1 MKYRILSM
9 LLCLCFFAAGH
20 GWAAPAFEPKDCPKD
35 LKYILGMY
43 YGNGEMFLLRENNG
57 EVELVYRFG
66 QKDYTFA
73 GSNVYPLY
81 KEHFDSYTINESGPL
96 NHLDAAVRIER
107 SREGYGVSCS
117 VGGNRYSRRFF
128 AGENGR
134 PFRFAPVSDWQA
146 LKTAANAAVMPAQLG
161 AGQQAQLVDLAQ
173 AVPGLKFDLRYAQA
187 DNCFGQAL
195 TDDQRAFLDADAA
208 QALAQAQQSLKPYGY
223 GILVWEAY
231 RPWSVS
237 KLAYDALPADKKSML
252 PAPEVG
258 FSHNTGRSIDVSL
271 YLLATGENAGV
282 ISGFDEPSVRQYA
295 SFAGGTTLERYRR
308 DLLRSAMQMAGFTAS
323 ETEWWHFDYGDIKG
337 FAHLNVKPQIN

>member
-173 AVPGLKFDLRYAQA
+173 TVPGLKFDLRYAQA

-195 TDDQRAFLDADAA
+195 TDDQRAFLDEDAA
-208 QALAQAQQSLKPYGY
+208 QALAQAQQYLKPYGY

-271 YLLATGENAGV
+271 YLLATGENAGM
-282 ISGFDEPSVRQYA
+282 ISGFDESSVRQYA

-337 FAHLNVKPQIN
+337 FAHLNVKPQ

>member
-1 MKYRILSM
+1 MKYKILSM

-66 QKDYTFA
+66 QNDYTFA

-146 LKTAANAAVMPAQLG
+146 LKTAADAAVMPAQLG
-161 AGQQAQLVDLAQ
+161 NGQQAQLVDLAQ

-195 TDDQRAFLDADAA
+195 TDDQRAILDADAA
-208 QALAQAQQSLKPYGY
+208 QALAQAQQYLKPYGY

-271 YLLATGENAGV
+271 YLLATGENAGM

-337 FAHLNVKPQIN
+337 FAHLNVKPQ

>member
-9 LLCLCFFAAGH
+9 LLCLCFFSAGH

-66 QKDYTFA
+66 QNDYTFA

-146 LKTAANAAVMPAQLG
+146 LKTAADAAVMPAQLG

-208 QALAQAQQSLKPYGY
+208 QALAQAHQYLKPYGY

-271 YLLATGENAGV
+271 YLLATGENAGM

-323 ETEWWHFDYGDIKG
+323 GTEWWHFDYGDIKG
-337 FAHLNVKPQIN
+337 FAHLNVKPQ

>member
-66 QKDYTFA
+66 QNDYTFA

-134 PFRFAPVSDWQA
+134 PFRFATASDWQA
-146 LKTAANAAVMPAQLG
+146 LKTAADAAVMPAQLG

-208 QALAQAQQSLKPYGY
+208 QALAQAQQYLKPYGY

-252 PAPEVG
+252 PAPEAG

-271 YLLATGENAGV
+271 YLLATGENAGM

-308 DLLRSAMQMAGFTAS
+308 DLLRSVMQMAGFTAS

-337 FAHLNVKPQIN
+337 FAHLNVKPQ

>member
-1 MKYRILSM
+1 
-9 LLCLCFFAAGH
+9 
-20 GWAAPAFEPKDCPKD
+20 
-35 LKYILGMY
+35 
-43 YGNGEMFLLRENNG
+43 
-57 EVELVYRFG
+57 
-66 QKDYTFA
+66 
-73 GSNVYPLY
+73 
-81 KEHFDSYTINESGPL
+81 
-96 NHLDAAVRIER
+96 
-107 SREGYGVSCS
+107 
-117 VGGNRYSRRFF
+117 
-128 AGENGR
+128 
-134 PFRFAPVSDWQA
+134 
-146 LKTAANAAVMPAQLG
+146 MPAQLG
-161 AGQQAQLVDLAQ
+161 TGQQAQLVDLAQ

-195 TDDQRAFLDADAA
+195 TDDQRAFLDAEAA
-208 QALAQAQQSLKPYGY
+208 LALAQAQQYLKPYGY

-271 YLLATGENAGV
+271 YLLATGENAGM

-323 ETEWWHFDYGDIKG
+323 GTEWWHFDYGDIKG

>member
-146 LKTAANAAVMPAQLG
+146 LKAAANAAVMPAQLG

-173 AVPGLKFDLRYAQA
+173 TVPGLKFDLRYAQA
-187 DNCFGQAL
+187 DNCFGQVL

-208 QALAQAQQSLKPYGY
+208 QALAQAQQYLKPYGY

-252 PAPEVG
+252 PAPEAG

-271 YLLATGENAGV
+271 YLLATGENAGM

-308 DLLRSAMQMAGFTAS
+308 DLLRSVMQMAGFTAS

-337 FAHLNVKPQIN
+337 FAHLNVKPQ

>member
-1 MKYRILSM
+1 MKYKILSM

-66 QKDYTFA
+66 QNDYTFA

-96 NHLDAAVRIER
+96 NHLDAAVLIER

-134 PFRFAPVSDWQA
+134 PFRFASASDWQA
-146 LKTAANAAVMPAQLG
+146 LKTVADAAVMPAQLG

-187 DNCFGQAL
+187 DNCFDQAL

-208 QALAQAQQSLKPYGY
+208 QALAQAQQYLKPYGY

-271 YLLATGENAGV
+271 YLLATGENASM

-337 FAHLNVKPQIN
+337 FAHLNVKPQ

>member
-1 MKYRILSM
+1 MKYKILSM

-57 EVELVYRFG
+57 EVELVYRFW
-66 QKDYTFA
+66 QNDYTFA

-146 LKTAANAAVMPAQLG
+146 LKTAADAAVMPAQLG

-208 QALAQAQQSLKPYGY
+208 QALAQAQQYLKPYGY

-271 YLLATGENAGV
+271 YLLANGENAGM

-323 ETEWWHFDYGDIKG
+323 ETEWWHFDYGYIKG
-337 FAHLNVKPQIN
+337 FAHLNVKPQ

>member
-66 QKDYTFA
+66 QNDYTFA

-134 PFRFAPVSDWQA
+134 PFRFAPVSDWQV
-146 LKTAANAAVMPAQLG
+146 LKTAADAAVMPAQLST
-161 AGQQAQLVDLAQ
+161 GQQAQLVDLAQ

-195 TDDQRAFLDADAA
+195 TDGRRAFLDADAA
-208 QALAQAQQSLKPYGY
+208 QALAQAQQYLKPYGY

-237 KLAYDALPADKKSML
+237 KLAYDALPADKKTML

-271 YLLATGENAGV
+271 YLLATGENAGM

-308 DLLRSAMQMAGFTAS
+308 DLLRSAMQIAGFTAS

-337 FAHLNVKPQIN
+337 FAHLNVKPQ

>member
-1 MKYRILSM
+1 MKYKILSM

-66 QKDYTFA
+66 QNDYTFA

-146 LKTAANAAVMPAQLG
+146 LKTAAATAVMPAQLG

-187 DNCFGQAL
+187 DNCFGQVL

-208 QALAQAQQSLKPYGY
+208 QALAQAQQYLKPYGY

-252 PAPEVG
+252 PAPEAG

-271 YLLATGENAGV
+271 YLLATGENAGM

-323 ETEWWHFDYGDIKG
+323 GTEWWHFDYGDIKG
-337 FAHLNVKPQIN
+337 FAHLNVKPQ

>member
-1 MKYRILSM
+1 MKYKILSM

-66 QKDYTFA
+66 QNDYTFA

-173 AVPGLKFDLRYAQA
+173 TVPGLKFDLRYAQA

-208 QALAQAQQSLKPYGY
+208 QALAQAQQYLKPYGY

-252 PAPEVG
+252 PAPDIG
-258 FSHNTGRSIDVSL
+258 FSHNTGHSIDVSL
-271 YLLATGENAGV
+271 YLLATGENAGM

-308 DLLRSAMQMAGFTAS
+308 DLLRSVMQMAGFTAS

-337 FAHLNVKPQIN
+337 FAHLNVKPQ

>member
-66 QKDYTFA
+66 QNDYTFA
-73 GSNVYPLY
+73 GSNVYLLY

-117 VGGNRYSRRFF
+117 VGGNRYSRHFF

-146 LKTAANAAVMPAQLG
+146 LKTAADAAAMPAQLG
-161 AGQQAQLVDLAQ
+161 NGQQAQLVDLAQ
-173 AVPGLKFDLRYAQA
+173 AVPELKFDLRYAQA

-195 TDDQRAFLDADAA
+195 TDDQRAFSDADAA
-208 QALAQAQQSLKPYGY
+208 QALAQAQQYLKPYGY

-271 YLLATGENAGV
+271 YLLATGENADM

-337 FAHLNVKPQIN
+337 FAHLNVKPQ

>member
-1 MKYRILSM
+1 MKYKILSM

-66 QKDYTFA
+66 QNDYTFA

-117 VGGNRYSRRFF
+117 VGGKRYSRRFF

-134 PFRFAPVSDWQA
+134 PFRFAPASGWQA
-146 LKTAANAAVMPAQLG
+146 LKTAADAAVMPAQLG

-195 TDDQRAFLDADAA
+195 TDDRRAFLDADAA
-208 QALAQAQQSLKPYGY
+208 QALAQVQQYLKPYGY

-237 KLAYDALPADKKSML
+237 KLAYDALPTDKKSML
-252 PAPEVG
+252 PAPDVG

-271 YLLATGENAGV
+271 YLLATGENAGM

-337 FAHLNVKPQIN
+337 FAHLNVKPQ

>member
-66 QKDYTFA
+66 QNDYTFA

-173 AVPGLKFDLRYAQA
+173 AVSELKFDLRYAQA

-195 TDDQRAFLDADAA
+195 TDDQRAFLDANAA
-208 QALAQAQQSLKPYGY
+208 QALAQAQQYLKPYGY

-252 PAPEVG
+252 PAPEIG

-271 YLLATGENAGV
+271 YLFATGENAGM

-337 FAHLNVKPQIN
+337 FAHLNVKPQ

>member
-134 PFRFAPVSDWQA
+134 PFRFATASDWQA
-146 LKTAANAAVMPAQLG
+146 LKTAAATAVMPAQLG

-173 AVPGLKFDLRYAQA
+173 TVPGLKFDLRYAQA
-187 DNCFGQAL
+187 DNCFGQVL

-208 QALAQAQQSLKPYGY
+208 QALAQAQQYLKPYGY

-252 PAPEVG
+252 PSPEAG

-271 YLLATGENAGV
+271 YLLANGENAGM

-337 FAHLNVKPQIN
+337 FAHLNVKPQ

>member
-1 MKYRILSM
+1 MNYKILSM

-66 QKDYTFA
+66 QNDYTFA

-173 AVPGLKFDLRYAQA
+173 AVSGLKFDLLYAQA

-195 TDDQRAFLDADAA
+195 TDDRRAFLDADAA
-208 QALAQAQQSLKPYGY
+208 QALAQAQQYLKPYGY

-252 PAPEVG
+252 PAPEAG

-271 YLLATGENAGV
+271 YLLATGENAGM

-337 FAHLNVKPQIN
+337 FAHLNVKPQ

>member
-9 LLCLCFFAAGH
+9 LLCLCFFAGGH

-66 QKDYTFA
+66 QNDYTFA

-146 LKTAANAAVMPAQLG
+146 LKTAADAAVMPAQLST
-161 AGQQAQLVDLAQ
+161 GQQAQLVDLAQ

-208 QALAQAQQSLKPYGY
+208 QALAQAQQYLKPYGY

-237 KLAYDALPADKKSML
+237 KLAYDALPTDKKSML
-252 PAPEVG
+252 PAPEAG

-271 YLLATGENAGV
+271 YLLATGENAGM

-308 DLLRSAMQMAGFTAS
+308 DLLRSAMQIAGFTAS

-337 FAHLNVKPQIN
+337 FAHLNVKPQ

>member
-20 GWAAPAFEPKDCPKD
+20 GWTAPAFEPKDCPKD

-66 QKDYTFA
+66 QNDYTFA

-134 PFRFAPVSDWQA
+134 PFRFASASDWQA
-146 LKTAANAAVMPAQLG
+146 LKTAADAAVMPAQLG

-173 AVPGLKFDLRYAQA
+173 AVSGLKFDLRYAQA

-208 QALAQAQQSLKPYGY
+208 QALAQAQQYLKPYGY

-252 PAPEVG
+252 PAPEAG

-271 YLLATGENAGV
+271 YLLATGENAGM

-337 FAHLNVKPQIN
+337 FAHLNVKPQ

>member
-66 QKDYTFA
+66 QNDYTFA

-187 DNCFGQAL
+187 DNCFGQVL

-208 QALAQAQQSLKPYGY
+208 QALAQAQQYLKPYGY

-237 KLAYDALPADKKSML
+237 KLAYDALPTDKKSML

-271 YLLATGENAGV
+271 YLLATGEDAGM

-308 DLLRSAMQMAGFTAS
+308 DLLRSAMQMAGFTES

-337 FAHLNVKPQIN
+337 FAHLNVKPQ

>member
-208 QALAQAQQSLKPYGY
+208 QALAQAQQYLKPYGY

-271 YLLATGENAGV
+271 YLLATGENAGM

-337 FAHLNVKPQIN
+337 FAHLNVKPQ

>member
-66 QKDYTFA
+66 QNDYTFA

-146 LKTAANAAVMPAQLG
+146 LKTAADAAAMPAQLG
-161 AGQQAQLVDLAQ
+161 NGQQAQLVDLAQ
-173 AVPGLKFDLRYAQA
+173 AVPELKFDLRYAQA

-208 QALAQAQQSLKPYGY
+208 QALAQAQQYLKPYGY

-271 YLLATGENAGV
+271 YLLATGENAGM

-323 ETEWWHFDYGDIKG
+323 GTEWWHFDYGDIKG
-337 FAHLNVKPQIN
+337 FAHLNVKPQ

>member
-1 MKYRILSM
+1 MKYKILSM

-128 AGENGR
+128 AGENSR

-173 AVPGLKFDLRYAQA
+173 TVPGLKFDLRYAQA
-187 DNCFGQAL
+187 DNCFGQVL

-208 QALAQAQQSLKPYGY
+208 QALAQAQQYLKPYGY

-252 PAPEVG
+252 PAPEIG
-258 FSHNTGRSIDVSL
+258 FSHNTGLSIDVSL
-271 YLLATGENAGV
+271 YLLATGENAGM

-337 FAHLNVKPQIN
+337 FAHLNVKPQ

>member
-1 MKYRILSM
+1 MKYKILSM

-66 QKDYTFA
+66 QNDYTFA

-146 LKTAANAAVMPAQLG
+146 LKTAADAAVMPAQLG
-161 AGQQAQLVDLAQ
+161 ARQQAQLVDLAQ

-208 QALAQAQQSLKPYGY
+208 QALAQAQQYLKPYGY

-252 PAPEVG
+252 PSPEAG

-271 YLLATGENAGV
+271 YLLANGENAGM

-337 FAHLNVKPQIN
+337 FAHLNVKPQ

>member
-1 MKYRILSM
+1 MKYKILSM
-9 LLCLCFFAAGH
+9 LVCLCFFAAGH

-134 PFRFAPVSDWQA
+134 PFSFAPANDWQA
-146 LKTAANAAVMPAQLG
+146 LKTAADAAVMPAQLG
-161 AGQQAQLVDLAQ
+161 TGQQAQLVDLAQ

-208 QALAQAQQSLKPYGY
+208 QALAQAQQYLKPYGY

-271 YLLATGENAGV
+271 YLLATGENAGM

-308 DLLRSAMQMAGFTAS
+308 DLLRSAMQIAGFTAS

-337 FAHLNVKPQIN
+337 FAHLNVKPQ

>member
-1 MKYRILSM
+1 MKYKILSM

-66 QKDYTFA
+66 QNDYTFA

-146 LKTAANAAVMPAQLG
+146 LKTAADAAVMPAQLG

-173 AVPGLKFDLRYAQA
+173 AVPGLKFDLRYVQA

-208 QALAQAQQSLKPYGY
+208 QALAQAQQYLKPYGY

-252 PAPEVG
+252 PAPEAG

-271 YLLATGENAGV
+271 YLLATGENAGM

-323 ETEWWHFDYGDIKG
+323 GTEWWHFDYGDIKG
-337 FAHLNVKPQIN
+337 FAHLNVKPQ

>member
-1 MKYRILSM
+1 MKYKILSM

-146 LKTAANAAVMPAQLG
+146 LKTAADAAVMPAQLG
-161 AGQQAQLVDLAQ
+161 TGQQAQLVDLAQ

-208 QALAQAQQSLKPYGY
+208 QALAQAQQYLKPYGY

-252 PAPEVG
+252 PAPEAG

-271 YLLATGENAGV
+271 YLLATGENAGM

-337 FAHLNVKPQIN
+337 FAHLNVKPQ

>member
-66 QKDYTFA
+66 QNDYTFA

-146 LKTAANAAVMPAQLG
+146 LKTAVNAAVMPAQLG

-173 AVPGLKFDLRYAQA
+173 TVPGLQFDLRYAQA
-187 DNCFGQAL
+187 DNCFGQVL

-208 QALAQAQQSLKPYGY
+208 QALAQAQQYLKPYGY

-237 KLAYDALPADKKSML
+237 KLAYDALPVDKKTML

-271 YLLATGENAGV
+271 YLLATGENAGM

-337 FAHLNVKPQIN
+337 FAHLNVKPQ

>member
-1 MKYRILSM
+1 MKYKILSM

-20 GWAAPAFEPKDCPKD
+20 SWAAPAFEPKDCPKD

-66 QKDYTFA
+66 QNDYTFA
-73 GSNVYPLY
+73 GGNVYPLY

-173 AVPGLKFDLRYAQA
+173 AVSELKFDLRYAQA

-195 TDDQRAFLDADAA
+195 TDDQRAFLDANAA
-208 QALAQAQQSLKPYGY
+208 QALAQAQQYLKSYGY

-252 PAPEVG
+252 PAPEIG

-271 YLLATGENAGV
+271 YLFATGENAGM

-337 FAHLNVKPQIN
+337 FAHLNVKPQ

>member
-1 MKYRILSM
+1 MKYKILSM

-66 QKDYTFA
+66 QNDYTFA

-134 PFRFAPVSDWQA
+134 PFRFAPASDWQA
-146 LKTAANAAVMPAQLG
+146 LKTAADAAVMPAQLG

-208 QALAQAQQSLKPYGY
+208 QALAQAQQYLKPYGY

-271 YLLATGENAGV
+271 YLLANGENAGM

-323 ETEWWHFDYGDIKG
+323 ETEWWHFDYGYIKG
-337 FAHLNVKPQIN
+337 FAHLNVKPQ

>member
-1 MKYRILSM
+1 MKYKILSM

-134 PFRFAPVSDWQA
+134 PFRFAPTSDWQA
-146 LKTAANAAVMPAQLG
+146 LKTAADAAVMPAQLG
-161 AGQQAQLVDLAQ
+161 TGQQAQLVDLAQ

-208 QALAQAQQSLKPYGY
+208 QALAQAQQYLKPYGY

-271 YLLATGENAGV
+271 YLLVTGENAGM

-337 FAHLNVKPQIN
+337 FAHLNVKPQ

>member
-57 EVELVYRFG
+57 EVELVYSFG
-66 QKDYTFA
+66 QNDYTFA

-146 LKTAANAAVMPAQLG
+146 LKTAADAAVMPAQLG

-208 QALAQAQQSLKPYGY
+208 QALAQAQQYLKPYGY

-271 YLLATGENAGV
+271 YLLATGENAGM
-282 ISGFDEPSVRQYA
+282 ISGFDESSVRQYA

-323 ETEWWHFDYGDIKG
+323 GTEWWHFDYGDIKG
-337 FAHLNVKPQIN
+337 FAHLNVKPQ

>member
-66 QKDYTFA
+66 QNDYTFA

-146 LKTAANAAVMPAQLG
+146 LKTAADAAVMPAQLG

-208 QALAQAQQSLKPYGY
+208 QALAQVQQYLKPYGY

-271 YLLATGENAGV
+271 YLLATGENAGM

-323 ETEWWHFDYGDIKG
+323 GTEWWHFDYGDIKG
-337 FAHLNVKPQIN
+337 FAHLNVKPQ

>member
-1 MKYRILSM
+1 MKYKILSM

-146 LKTAANAAVMPAQLG
+146 LKTAADAAVMPAQLG
-161 AGQQAQLVDLAQ
+161 TGQQAQLVDLAQ

-208 QALAQAQQSLKPYGY
+208 QALAQAQQYLKPYGY

-271 YLLATGENAGV
+271 YLLVTGENAGM

-337 FAHLNVKPQIN
+337 FAHLNVKPQ